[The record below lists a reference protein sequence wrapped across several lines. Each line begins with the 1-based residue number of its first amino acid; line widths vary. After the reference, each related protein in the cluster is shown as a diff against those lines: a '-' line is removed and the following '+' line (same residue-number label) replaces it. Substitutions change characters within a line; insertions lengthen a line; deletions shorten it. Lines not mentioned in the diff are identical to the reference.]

1 MSINVV
7 LELNAKPEKINELKS
22 TLEAILPDTRAYNGC
37 SGISVTINQDDPL
50 NVILI
55 EAWES
60 RALYE
65 TYFNWRV
72 ETGAIGAL
80 GEMLSGAPNIRY
92 FDHLGAY

>member
-1 MSINVV
+1 MINNV
-7 LELNAKPEKINELKS
+7 S
-22 TLEAILPDTRAYNGC
+22 GHNGC

-72 ETGAIGAL
+72 ETGAIEAL